1 MSSVK
6 TQSRYDASRHINY
19 ISTAAFNS
27 FFFAYTFT
35 GPSPANNFVGSGALS
50 AVVNSSGVA
59 VTASD
64 CPAGR
69 VLRTNGKRL
78 YPDAAGIPVASLADR
93 TPLIGVF
100 DYHTNL
106 SGFINPNATVF
117 ALYNVDK
124 PVDNVDGTGA
134 GSTNNTRGM
143 SVYTGGNVN
152 AVGDITSTT
161 GNIAA
166 TAGTVTAAGQLRS
179 TTSTALTAISV
190 SSGSATI
197 TRDINP
203 ALGQVFTLSVQ
214 ATGGTN
220 SIALTQTTASPSGS
234 IVYLVVTLTGSHTT
248 AISVAGT
255 TNMKMVTQALG
266 TVASKVWV
274 FTFVSDGT
282 NLNQVS
288 ISPAL

>member
-1 MSSVK
+1 MSSVQS
-6 TQSRYDASRHINY
+6 QSRYDASRHINF
-19 ISTAAFNS
+19 ISTAPFNS
-27 FFFAYTFT
+27 NFFTYTYT
-35 GPSPANNFVGSGALS
+35 DPSPANNFTGAGALS
-50 AVVNSSGVA
+50 AVLNNSGSA
-59 VTASD
+59 VSAAE

-69 VLRTNGKRL
+69 ILRTNGKKL
-78 YPDAAGIPVASLADR
+78 YPDAAALSLTTYPDR

-100 DYHTNL
+100 DYHSGF
-106 SGFINPNATVF
+106 SGFIDPNATMF

-124 PVDNVDGTGA
+124 PVDSIDGTAASGA
-134 GSTNNTRGM
+134 NNHKGM
-143 SVYTGGNVN
+143 SVYTGGTVT
-152 AVGDITSTT
+152 AVGDITTS
-161 GNIAA
+161 
-166 TAGTVTAAGQLRS
+166 GQLRS
-179 TTSTALTAISV
+179 TTSTALTAVSV
-190 SSGSATI
+190 ATGSATL

-234 IVYLVVTLTGSHTT
+234 IVYLIVTLTSSHTT

>member
-19 ISTAAFNS
+19 ISTAPFNS
-27 FFFAYTFT
+27 AFFTYTFT
-35 GPSPANNFVGSGALS
+35 GPSQANNFTGSGALS
-50 AVVNSSGVA
+50 AVLNSSGAA
-59 VTASD
+59 VTATD

-78 YPDAAGIPVASLADR
+78 YPDSAALSVTTYPDR

-124 PVDNVDGTGA
+124 PVDDIGGTAA

-143 SVYTGGNVN
+143 SVYTGGTVT
-152 AVGDITSTT
+152 AIGDITTSA

-166 TAGTVTAAGQLRS
+166 TTGTVTAAGQLRS
-179 TTSTALTAISV
+179 TTSTALTAVSV
-190 SSGSATI
+190 SSGSATL

-214 ATGGTN
+214 ATAGTN
-220 SIALTQTTASPSGS
+220 SIALTQATASPSGS
-234 IVYLVVTLTGSHTT
+234 IVYLVVTLTASHTT
-248 AISVAGT
+248 AINVAGT